1 MDSLKSRFEK
11 DLKIKLLY
19 KTSPHMTEEI
29 LLLKNFKYFDEDN
42 TDKCDIDTFLKVI
55 AKVGVLSFGEQD
67 LKQLFNYYSRGQ
79 QYLDYKDFIGQV
91 FDNESLKNKAQQSS
105 GKKNLESQNR
115 NEEYEPPQQEN
126 EPESEV
132 QPPQAENEELDPIDQ
147 LILRVRNVLS
157 KRGISN
163 LIKLEGRCRELDEN
177 NEQELDIKMFA
188 QICHEFDFGLTEDEI
203 DDLFI
208 SFDKEE
214 RGMVNYDD
222 FIRILRGELNDKRK
236 ELVQNVF
243 KHLDINN
250 KGALT
255 VDELLDLYN
264 PRQSLEY
271 VKEKKSEEESF
282 RIFEESLIGNHK
294 YLNGD
299 EGDTKPVDSEEFED
313 FYESISLMIPSDELF
328 RDVVLR
334 TWGLIKDEPKE
345 EENREEQQYE
355 REEENVPPQNYE
367 QEPEEGQAQ
376 EELPP
381 EEQYEERY
389 EPPAKKEVREDK
401 EREFRKNVLNEENMD
416 IFRNKLGARGMVV
429 LMNFVNQCYQ
439 YDRRGDKELDF
450 NDFKEIINNAK
461 VIMSDDEI
469 LDLFNDFADRKT
481 NLLNYEKFLKNLVG
495 NLNRRRENIVKE
507 AFKKL
512 DPENCGVVDLSE
524 IKEQFNS
531 KNCPL
536 VNEAMMS
543 EEAFYRGFMETFQTH
558 HNIFRSPKIKKVNY
572 PEFEDYYKYISI
584 TIDDDYL
591 FEETVISSWKLS
603 KTPMAHKGPKDNIKE
618 IIANPKLQVPDNEE
632 VKKTNKISKRCFPQ
646 KNKAV
651 PYGVDNEVT
660 DYSNQLHPTGSL
672 NGIKLSKNDDIL
684 TFFRKKIVSRGV
696 RGIMCLRRTFML
708 YDETKSNK
716 LKRKE
721 FHKFLEDYR
730 FNIPPN
736 VEKQLFDT
744 FDHNKSG
751 TINYNEFIRAL
762 IGKTNDFRRQIIEEV
777 FAKLDKEGKNRV
789 PYEVIRNSYNVDKH
803 PEVLS
808 GKRTK
813 QEVLSRFIDLFE
825 YHFNLLNSN
834 KEADSASLE
843 EFIEFYNYI
852 SIFIDNDKYFENL
865 MARVWGLGNTENYG
879 KVIHFVKYTS
889 PYI

>member
-1 MDSLKSRFEK
+1 MESLKSRFEK
-11 DLKIKLLY
+11 DLKNKLLF

-67 LKQLFNYYSRGQ
+67 LKQLFNYYAQGQ

-91 FDNESLKNKAQQSS
+91 FDNESLKHRAQQGSES
-105 GKKNLESQNR
+105 KNRGKPNK
-115 NEEYEPPQQEN
+115 NEEYEQPQQEY
-126 EPESEV
+126 EPESEAL
-132 QPPQAENEELDPIDQ
+132 PPQNENEELDPIDE
-147 LILRVRNVLS
+147 LILRVRNRLS
-157 KRGISN
+157 QRGISN
-163 LIKLEGRCRELDEN
+163 LINLEARCRELDEN

-188 QICHEFDFGLTEDEI
+188 QICHEFDFGLTEDDI
-203 DDLFI
+203 DELFL

-236 ELVQNVF
+236 DLVQNVF
-243 KHLDINN
+243 KHLDVNN

-264 PRQSLEY
+264 PRQSLEF
-271 VKEKKSEEESF
+271 VRQHKSEEEAF
-282 RIFEESLIGNHK
+282 KIFEDSLIGNHK

-299 EGDTKPVDSEEFED
+299 EGDTKPVDIEEFED
-313 FYESISLMIPSDELF
+313 FYESLSLMIPSDELF

-345 EENREEQQYE
+345 EENEEQQNEREDENLPQQNYE
-355 REEENVPPQNYE
+355 REPE
-367 QEPEEGQAQ
+367 QEQ
-376 EELPP
+376 EEMPQ
-381 EEQYEERY
+381 EEQEERY
-389 EPPAKKEVREDK
+389 VPQVKKERKEDK
-401 EREFRKNVLNEENMD
+401 EREFRRNVLNEENLD
-416 IFRNKLGARGMVV
+416 IFRNKLGARGIVV

-439 YDRRGDKELDF
+439 YDRSGNKELVF

-469 LDLFNDFADRKT
+469 YDLFNDFADK
-481 NLLNYEKFLKNLVG
+481 NLLNYEKFLQNLVG
-495 NLNRRRENIVKE
+495 NLNPRRLNIVKE

-512 DPENCGVVDLSE
+512 DPENCGVVDLSD
-524 IKEQFNS
+524 IKELFNS

-543 EEAFYRGFMETFQTH
+543 EETFYRGFMETFQTH

-572 PEFEDYYKYISI
+572 PEFEDYYKYVSI
-584 TIDDDYL
+584 TVDDDYL

-603 KTPMAHKGPKDNIKE
+603 KSPMAHKGPKDNIKE
-618 IIANPKLQVPDNEE
+618 IIANPKLQIPDNEE
-632 VKKTNKISKRCFPQ
+632 VKKANKISKRCFPQ

-672 NGIKLSKNDDIL
+672 SGKKLSKNDDIL
-684 TFFRKKIVSRGV
+684 TFFRKKIVARGL
-696 RGIMCLRRTFML
+696 RGIMSLRRTFML

-721 FHKFLEDYR
+721 FHKFLDDYR
-730 FNIPPN
+730 FNIAPN
-736 VEKQLFDT
+736 VEKELFDT

-762 IGKTNDFRRQIIEEV
+762 IGKMNDFRTQIVEEV
-777 FAKLDKEGKNRV
+777 FDKLDKERKRRV
-789 PYEVIRNSYNVDKH
+789 PYDVIRDSYNVDKH
-803 PEVLS
+803 PEVLN

-834 KEADSASLE
+834 KDADSASLQD
-843 EFIEFYNYI
+843 FIEFYNFI

-879 KVIHFVKYTS
+879 KVIHFVKYKS